1 MTANQNEG
9 EENSLSLQ
17 ENAACW
23 GRSSVPQSSGTR
35 KVLKEQT
42 HSSSFTL
49 LLASFTLLLAY
60 CTYRRLQGIKCCHL
74 LVSAV
79 SLKQTLD
86 LPLVKRAWI
95 QILFSLHKSC

>member
-49 LLASFTLLLAY
+49 LLAY

-79 SLKQTLD
+79 SLKQALD
-86 LPLVKRAWI
+86 LPLVKCAWI